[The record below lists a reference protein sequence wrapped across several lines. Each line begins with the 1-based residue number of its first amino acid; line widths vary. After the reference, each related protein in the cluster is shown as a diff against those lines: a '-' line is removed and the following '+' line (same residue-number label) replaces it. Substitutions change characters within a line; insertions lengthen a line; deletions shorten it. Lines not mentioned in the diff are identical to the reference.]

1 MGSTT
6 AVSTPQDQVD
16 SLMRQIAEEANIEL
30 QQNLATNQVPD
41 LSPPERVSVVGKE
54 DGSLADRLL
63 AAASNLVAP
72 PSPDGLLYAM
82 VDTSFITLSKRVDVR
97 IIDRGLTKQIG
108 ISLLLI
114 HDIAGGMVKN
124 QKKKKGKMKTDGAK
138 THSTCTKNVSYEKGK

>member
-124 QKKKKGKMKTDGAK
+124 QKKKKRKMTTSEQKKYREVGKRSND
-138 THSTCTKNVSYEKGK
+138 